1 MKRTG
6 EDMKLIKLLIVS
18 KQGGVKA
25 ILEKKEDIKVI
36 RAIGSVRELSSLDV
50 SAAIM
55 PDVILFDV
63 RLSWTHGHEMML
75 MLKEKHPSIPIVIL
89 TAYPDDHYLIEA
101 IAHGASGYVLQNGGI
116 EQVVEAIRQCANGQ
130 IIYPA
135 SIKGL
140 LMRKFQPE
148 GIGQENVALDKAIES
163 LGSFSKR
170 EYELLILLT
179 EGQTN
184 QQISKKLYLS
194 IGTVKNYISR
204 LYKKMN
210 VSNRPELLALLY
222 NYQNRSM
229 KG

>member
-6 EDMKLIKLLIVS
+6 EDMKLIKLLLVS
-18 KQGGVKA
+18 KQGGLKG
-25 ILEKKEDIKVI
+25 IIEKEEDITVI
-36 RAIGSVRELSSLDV
+36 GATETERELRSLDV
-50 SAAIM
+50 TAAVM

-63 RLSWTHGHEMML
+63 RSSWTHGQEMMV
-75 MLKEKHPSIPIVIL
+75 MLKEKHPSIPIVIRA
-89 TAYPDDHYLIEA
+89 AYPENHYLIEA
-101 IAHGASGYVLQNGGI
+101 ISHGAAGYVLQDGGM
-116 EQVVEAIRQCANGQ
+116 EQVVAAIRQCANGQ
-130 IIYPA
+130 IVYPA
-135 SIKGL
+135 TVKSF
-140 LMRKFQPE
+140 LMKKLQQE
-148 GIGQENVALDKAIES
+148 GVGQGNAALEKAIEK

-210 VSNRPELLALLY
+210 VSNRPELMALLY
-222 NYQNRSM
+222 KFQNRT
-229 KG
+229 